1 MLATNLLQILYL
13 PLIEIDFFEGQMR
26 YKKISNTDYN
36 SAHKI
41 NNYLVQIFKKFY
53 SNNILI
59 YRLKFNNFYA
69 IEHKC
74 SLKDENAY
82 SQKSRNS
89 WNQFPCRRI
98 PFHLFIIGGTT
109 AKS

>member
-41 NNYLVQIFKKFY
+41 NNYLV
-53 SNNILI
+53 
-59 YRLKFNNFYA
+59 
-69 IEHKC
+69 
-74 SLKDENAY
+74 
-82 SQKSRNS
+82 
-89 WNQFPCRRI
+89 
-98 PFHLFIIGGTT
+98 
-109 AKS
+109 